1 MKKIQITQEMMNELL
16 TNKEVT
22 HIEGLSGNSFLYY
35 YKLFKVDL
43 YEHFYIIYM
52 ARRWFD
58 EGKVF
63 IPNKIE
69 VCGYIKKSN
78 NHLFSPNYYLRDI
91 LNSIKQIPCIQY
103 TDFYDLKFNDILS
116 KELTQ
121 EIKNRWDDL
130 KNEKYKDYFSDI
142 EYIKNHSSK
151 DKAIKWVCEDNLYS
165 PPEYQYNIEVNM
177 EDEDYIEYLSNSE
190 NYIKNKI
197 NQFMN
202 DKNKLS
208 SFFESIIIYEYAVRH
223 MSDILN
229 NPDFQHTRN
238 MKNALKDL
246 ESKYENSIKTV
257 TIKVIK
263 NNIEWYG
270 KININNLKCCHTYE
284 WISIWECAK
293 KDRDNFEQL
302 FGNDDLYPED
312 IEEIIFR
319 NKIIYKK
326 GEEKNVG

>member
-1 MKKIQITQEMMNELL
+1 MKKIQITQEMMNEFL
-16 TNKEVT
+16 TNKEVM

-43 YEHFYIIYM
+43 NEHFYIIYM

-58 EGKVF
+58 EGKLF
-63 IPNKIE
+63 IPDKIE

-78 NHLFSPNYYLRDI
+78 NHLFSPNYYLIAI
-91 LNSIKQIPCIQY
+91 LDSIRQIPCIQY
-103 TDFYDLKFNDILS
+103 TSFYDLKFNDILS
-116 KELTQ
+116 KSLTQ

-130 KNEKYKDYFSDI
+130 KNEKYKNHFSDI
-142 EYIKNHSSK
+142 EHIKNCRAK
-151 DKAIKWVCEDNLYS
+151 NKAITWVCEDNLYS

-177 EDEDYIEYLSNSE
+177 EDDDYIEYLSDTE
-190 NYIKNKI
+190 TYIKNKI

-202 DKNKLS
+202 DKNKLAL
-208 SFFESIIIYEYAVRH
+208 FFESIITYEYAVKH
-223 MSDILN
+223 MSDILS

-238 MKNALKDL
+238 MKKVLNNTEA
-246 ESKYENSIKTV
+246 KTV

-263 NNIEWYG
+263 DNKEWIG
-270 KININNLKCCHTYE
+270 KIATIFLKNCNTYE
-284 WISIWECAK
+284 WISIYHMFK
-293 KDRDNFEQL
+293 KDRDSFEQI

-326 GEEKNVG
+326 GE